1 MITDEL
7 VEYFTELVR
16 IQQDCLAE
24 EREAEDAAEYDEC
37 VSLADCDLDEEDE

>member
-7 VEYFTELVR
+7 VEYFTELTR
-16 IQQDCLAE
+16 CAEDQMAE